1 MKLSKEIT
9 DAYGY
14 FIEEE
19 QPTAANAAS
28 EEITVQETINQAST
42 TVEEIM
48 SQAAPVVQQT
58 TNQAPNILSMIDINE
73 VDQDKYN
80 YEELKKILKAAI
92 SENRN

>member
-1 MKLSKEIT
+1 M
-9 DAYGY
+9 
-14 FIEEE
+14 E

-28 EEITVQETINQAST
+28 EEITVQETINQAPTTVQETINQAST

-58 TNQAPNILSMIDINE
+58 TNQASNILSMIDINE